1 MTAADPGPIG
11 LKLKWKKTW
20 HDHDNDFVAIDKR
33 MKGGTVG
40 RIYNFENGPTA
51 GKWFWT
57 LTAHGR
63 GLASFKGLSRGYADS
78 AREAGAE
85 VERAWFTRAR
95 DVAEDAPDGSVG
107 S

>member
-1 MTAADPGPIG
+1 MPTD
-11 LKLKWKKTW
+11 LKLKWAKTW
-20 HDHDNDFVAIDKR
+20 IDHENDFVAIDRR

-40 RIYNFENGPTA
+40 RIYTFENGPTK

-57 LTAHGR
+57 LTAHGK
-63 GLASFKGLSRGYADS
+63 GLAAAEGQTRGYAES

-85 VERAWFTRAR
+85 VERAWFSRAR
-95 DVAEDAPDGSVG
+95 EVPADAPDGSVG